1 MRASPRRRFFP
12 ADLAVVSAVALL
24 VIALALATGNGTKD
38 SPPSAVAAVPTASTF
53 AGGAVVPA
61 GFLGLSLEYPA
72 IEAYA
77 GTNPTAV
84 DPVFEQLIRNLTPG
98 QQPVLRIGGDSSDST
113 WWPVAGVTRPPG
125 VTYALTHNWIA
136 VTKALAAATNA
147 RLILGINLEAD
158 NQQLAAAEA
167 RALLAGIGPGYVRAL
182 ELGNEPELYG
192 AFAWY
197 RTLGG
202 GKATGRPHGYDFADY
217 TRDYIDFAAALPRYP
232 LAGPAVSGPRWMVD
246 LGQFLK
252 AVPALGIATLHRY
265 PLQDCFM
272 PRGSPRYPSID
283 HLLST
288 AASTGLA
295 DEIAPYA
302 SIAHARHIPF
312 RLDELNTVS
321 CGADRAT
328 SQTFAS
334 ALWAVDALFEL
345 ARAGVDGVNIHTFPG
360 AGYELFR
367 LTQSGAHWQAT
378 VSPEYYGLM
387 MFAQAAPPGSRLLR
401 ISGTNGPIK
410 IWATKAP
417 DGRIRIVVINKDV
430 AHAHVVSLPAAAA
443 GATGAATIERLEAPS
458 AASSTGVTLGGQ
470 SFGATTQTGSLAAPK
485 NESVQEQGGRYLVTM
500 PAASAALLTLPAPA
514 R

>member
-1 MRASPRRRFFP
+1 MRAPARRRFFL
-12 ADLAVVSAVALL
+12 ADVAVVGAVALL
-24 VIALALATGNGTKD
+24 VIVLALATGDGSKD
-38 SPPSAVAAVPTASTF
+38 SPPSAVVAVPTASTF
-53 AGGAVVPA
+53 ADGAVIPA

-72 IEAYA
+72 VEAYA
-77 GTNPTAV
+77 GSNPAAV
-84 DPVFEQLIRNLTPG
+84 DPVFERLIRNLTPG

-113 WWPVAGVTRPPG
+113 WWPVAGVGRPPG
-125 VTYALTHNWIA
+125 DTYTLTHNWIA

-158 NQQLAAAEA
+158 NQELAAAEA
-167 RALLAGIGPGYVRAL
+167 RALLAGIGSGYVRAL
-182 ELGNEPELYG
+182 EIGNEPELYG

-197 RTLGG
+197 RTPGG
-202 GKATGRPHGYDFADY
+202 GKVTGRPHGYNFTDY
-217 TRDYIDFAAALPRYP
+217 TRDYVSFAAALPHYP

-246 LGQFLK
+246 LGQFVN

-265 PLQDCFM
+265 PLQNCFM

-283 HLLST
+283 HLLSS

-295 DEIAPYA
+295 AEIAPYV
-302 SIAHARHIPF
+302 SIAHAHHIPF

-367 LTQSGAHWQAT
+367 LAQSGGHWQAT
-378 VSPEYYGLM
+378 VSPEYYGLL
-387 MFAQAAPPGSRLLR
+387 MFAQAAPPGSRLVR
-401 ISGTNGPIK
+401 ISGTNGPVK

-417 DGRIRIVVINKDV
+417 DGRIRIIVINKDMT
-430 AHAHVVSLPAAAA
+430 HDHVVSLPAAAA
-443 GATGAATIERLEAPS
+443 GASGTATIERLQAPS
-458 AASSTGVTLGGQ
+458 ASSSTGVTLGGQ
-470 SFGATTQTGSLAAPK
+470 SFGAATQTGSLAAPK
-485 NESVQEQGGRYLVTM
+485 DDSVPEQGGRYLVTM
-500 PAASAALLTLPAPA
+500 PAASAALLTLPARA
-514 R
+514 A